1 MNYEVAIAAATN
13 LALSAHSG
21 QVRKYTGEAYFAH
34 PMRVA
39 ASVEALYPGNPHA
52 VLIAILHDVV
62 EDTEVTIEEIAAG
75 FGDDVARD
83 VGALTKISYPGMN
96 RAAVLAAYG
105 AQLSAASVDVQVA
118 KACDIVDNIGSIAEH
133 DPKFGVVYAAEKLEE
148 IALLSKLPPNVAEY
162 VKGIVIAARVD
173 SERNIIQNALGKKA
187 GVL

>member
-1 MNYEVAIAAATN
+1 MENEILIKIATN
-13 LALSAHSG
+13 LATASHRG
-21 QVRKYTGEAYFAH
+21 QVRKYTGEPYIHH
-34 PMRVA
+34 PLRVA
-39 ASVEALYPGNPHA
+39 ASVEAVFPGNPRA

-62 EDTEVTIEEIAAG
+62 EDTDTSIEDIEELFGAIIAE
-75 FGDDVARD
+75 DVA
-83 VGALTKISYPGMN
+83 ALTKISHPGMN

-105 AQLSAASVDVQVA
+105 EQLGKASVEVQVV
-118 KACDIVDNIGSIAEH
+118 KACDIVDNIESIAEH